1 MKTAQGKPYRL
12 ERPMILRA
20 TLNPSIPA
28 KEDRETV
35 FVSRTDCRPPRP
47 LKTPIVSSDQEA
59 TGTTPM
65 IFALSEEFLAT
76 VGEGDILGLEPGGRV
91 NLLWDASAH
100 DNAIFLTE
108 QCNSRCI
115 ICPQKTEPRPR
126 SHAETALKV
135 MSLIRT
141 ENPPRFGITGGE
153 PAMELEGLVAL
164 LELTKRRFPDADVQ
178 LLTNG
183 RRFADFEVTAKVL
196 RNCPTRTLFCIPL
209 YADNDIEH
217 DAITGV
223 EGSFAETIAGIHH
236 LVRHQ
241 CHVEIR
247 IVIVRQNFARLEDL
261 SHFLFW
267 NLPFAVHIA
276 FMGMETS
283 GVAADNLERIW
294 VEPKEYAG
302 SLERAVVFLHRRRM
316 NTSIYNIPL
325 CLLPERLRPFAR
337 DSISTWKKTFLPVCR
352 ECRGASSCAGF
363 FATSSKTPS
372 SILPLY
378 TQLG

>member
-1 MKTAQGKPYRL
+1 
-12 ERPMILRA
+12 MILRA
-20 TLNPSIPA
+20 TLNPAIPA
-28 KEDRETV
+28 REERETV

-47 LKTPIVSSDQEA
+47 VKTPIVSSGQEA

-65 IFALSEEFLAT
+65 ICAVPEEFIAAL
-76 VGEGDILGLEPGGRV
+76 GEGDILGLEPDGRI
-91 NLLWDASAH
+91 NLLWDAAARDH
-100 DNAIFLTE
+100 AIFLTD

-115 ICPQKTEPRPR
+115 ICPQKPEPQPR
-126 SHAETALKV
+126 RYAETALKV
-135 MSLIRT
+135 LSLLRT
-141 ENPPRFGITGGE
+141 DAPPSFGVTGGE
-153 PAMELEGLVAL
+153 PTTDWEGLA
-164 LELTKRRFPDADVQ
+164 AVQ

-183 RRFADFEVTAKVL
+183 RRFSDFEATAKL
-196 RNCPTRTLFCIPL
+196 MRSCPSRTLFCIPL

-217 DAITGV
+217 DAITAV

-247 IVIVRQNFARLEDL
+247 IVLVRQNVARLEDF

-276 FMGMETS
+276 FMAMETS
-283 GVAADNLERIW
+283 GLAANNLDRIW
-294 VEPKEYAG
+294 VEPKEYAS

-337 DSISTWKKTFLPVCR
+337 DSISSWKKTFLPVCR
-352 ECRGASSCAGF
+352 ECGAASSCAGF

-372 SILPLY
+372 SISPLS
-378 TQLG
+378 